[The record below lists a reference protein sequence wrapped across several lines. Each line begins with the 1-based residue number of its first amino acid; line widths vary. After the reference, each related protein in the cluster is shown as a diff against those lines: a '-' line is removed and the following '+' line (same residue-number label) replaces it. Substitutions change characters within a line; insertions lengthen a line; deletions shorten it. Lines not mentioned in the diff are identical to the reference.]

1 MSVIASV
8 QRPKVSAPTGAS
20 FLVDDMPAKR
30 VLTPE
35 DFNEAQRQ
43 VIATTD
49 RFMGEEVLPR
59 LAEFERKE
67 EGLARSLIESSAEI
81 GLLGVLVP
89 ERYDGLEMDMTT
101 QMLVSE
107 RIGSY
112 ASFSTTYGAH
122 AGIGTL
128 PIVFFGSEEQKRK
141 YLPRLVSAELLAAYC
156 LSEPQAGSDSLAS
169 LTRADRTRDGRH
181 YVLNGQKMWISNGG
195 WADLYTV
202 FGKVSGEKFTAFL
215 VERSW
220 DGVKTGA
227 EEQKRKYLPRL
238 VSAELLAAYCLSEPQ
253 AGSDSL
259 ASLTRADRTRDG
271 RHYVLNGQKMWISNG
286 GWADLYTVFGKVSGE
301 KFTAFLVERS
311 WDGVKT
317 GAEEH
322 KMGLRGSSTTALYL
336 DNVRVP
342 VENVLGEVG
351 RGHVIAFNVLNM
363 GRLELAAACVGG
375 NKDLIAEAT
384 SYASQRKAFGRPIAQ
399 FGAIRQ
405 KLADMAVRT
414 FAGEALVYRTSG
426 MIDARLEGFS
436 WDAPGAATTALQA
449 VEEYAIECSIA
460 KVYLSEALD
469 FVADEAVQI
478 HGGYGYHEDYA
489 VERGYRDSRINR
501 IFEGTNEINRLL
513 TTGMLLKR
521 AEQGRLDLRTAI
533 AKSAAKGASDSTAGR
548 PRDSLSRHRDL
559 VARSKRSTLS
569 MAGLAYQRFGTE
581 LAQQQEVCTALADMV
596 MGVYA
601 AESALLRAEKLKAAG
616 SGKNAEDMLTVLTQL
631 TMGSLRQHGSLILGA
646 CCESSELERAYAA
659 FESLA
664 RAVPADLPAA
674 RDRIAARVL
683 GTGRYTV

>member
-8 QRPKVSAPTGAS
+8 QRTKVSAPTGAS
-20 FLVDDMPAKR
+20 FLVDDMPAER

-227 EEQKRKYLPRL
+227 EE
-238 VSAELLAAYCLSEPQ
+238 
-253 AGSDSL
+253 
-259 ASLTRADRTRDG
+259 
-271 RHYVLNGQKMWISNG
+271 
-286 GWADLYTVFGKVSGE
+286 
-301 KFTAFLVERS
+301 
-311 WDGVKT
+311 
-317 GAEEH
+317 H

-384 SYASQRKAFGRPIAQ
+384 SYASQRKAFGRPIAR

-521 AEQGRLDLRTAI
+521 GEQGRLDLRTAI